1 MVPALPHFHTSPL
14 PHYKRFSLDNGYIKQ
29 RLQQQFGESV
39 TGFEEPYDMLSFES
53 PKDLN
58 LKVLQFLYDD
68 AELKFKFLTDLTAVH
83 YPNLKGRELAVVYH
97 LHNLVD
103 NIRIRYKV
111 FTEIEKPDVFTATKL
126 FASANWMERETY
138 DFFGVNFVGH
148 PNLKRI
154 LNVDEMNYFPMRK
167 EYPLE
172 DQTRIDKDDEMFGR

>member
-1 MVPALPHFHTSPL
+1 MASNNFQILM
-14 PHYKRFSLDNGYIKQ
+14 DNQYIKQ
-29 RLQQQFGESV
+29 CLQQQFGESV
-39 TGFEEPYDMLSFES
+39 SGFEEPYEMLTFES

-58 LKVLQFLYDD
+58 LKVLQFLFDD
-68 AELKFKFLTDLTAVH
+68 PEMRFQFLTDLTAVH
-83 YPNLKGRELAVVYH
+83 YPGQKGRELAVVYH

-111 FTEIEKPDVFTATKL
+111 FTDIEKPDVFTATKL
-126 FASANWMERETY
+126 YESANWMERETF
-138 DFFGVNFVGH
+138 DFYGVNFVGH

-154 LNVDEMNYFPMRK
+154 LNVDEMTYFPMRK